1 MHPFADSLSDSL
13 MQSFR
18 HSLPHSFTYS
28 LTNSPNHSPT
38 RSFTKSYTQALIHP
52 STYSLT
58 HSLASPLR
66 RLRRCERCAR
76 QLCKRREPGWRTRA
90 RPGPGHQLGAVRLL
104 HVFGRVPPQFVPG
117 RRGHGDLRHLALLQT
132 RYAGDSIPNPSSK
145 NPNHALRLFGRE
157 PAVGGLYCTM

>member
-1 MHPFADSLSDSL
+1 MTHSCNHSGTHYLI
-13 MQSFR
+13 
-18 HSLPHSFTYS
+18 HSLTHS
-28 LTNSPNHSPT
+28 LTHSLNHSPT

-117 RRGHGDLRHLALLQT
+117 RRGRGDLRQLALLQT
-132 RYAGDSIPNPSSK
+132 RHAGDLIPNPSSK

-157 PAVGGLYCTM
+157 PAVGWLYCTM